1 MNSLKHKRAADLVD
15 LALKDNGLSITESR
29 QKILQLFYDHKGAL
43 AHSDIEK
50 KVGGRFDRVT
60 IYRTLQTFLDKG
72 LIHSIP
78 TADNSVKYA
87 ICKDDC
93 KEGNHADHHVH
104 FICDSCHN
112 TYCLDNVVTPAVKLP
127 RGYSA
132 GHVEVVVEGI
142 CKDCRG

>member
-1 MNSLKHKRAADLVD
+1 MNSSKDRKITDLV
-15 LALKDNGLSITESR
+15 ASTLKVNGLSITESR
-29 QKILQLFYDHKGAL
+29 QKILQLFYEQRGAL
-43 AHSDIEK
+43 AHADIEK
-50 KVGGRFDRVT
+50 KAAGSFDRVT

-87 ICKDDC
+87 LCKDEC
-93 KEGNHADHHVH
+93 KEGQHADHHVH

-112 TYCLDNVVTPAVKLP
+112 TFCLDNVATPAVKLP

-142 CKDCRG
+142 CKDCRS